1 MAKRACALACVAG
14 GIVVRRS
21 QDENSFTEFKFFK
34 EIEKEDIN
42 AIYS

>member
-14 GIVVRRS
+14 GIVRRS